1 MTVGLWRR
9 PRTFDLKVLSGN
21 QTPDR
26 ASRPVVRYIVRNRFH
41 LDLRMTARYAR
52 LTDTQVQG
60 AVAALDAIFDATR
73 NASSARKSKGF
84 LKLWTKGVGA
94 GDCNSLIP
102 FRDQIGISDHLHRNR
117 QAALRSICTSC
128 SQRIQNS
135 LEQPSCNICPQIQA
149 DSMPYGLANTRRNF
163 R

>member
-1 MTVGLWRR
+1 VTVGLRRR
-9 PRTFDLKVLSGN
+9 PKTFNLKVLSGN

-26 ASRPVVRYIVRNRFH
+26 ASRLVVRYIVRNRFH
-41 LDLRMTARYAR
+41 LDLRMTARYAH
-52 LTDTQVQG
+52 LADAQVQG

-84 LKLWTKGVGA
+84 LKLWTKEMEA

-117 QAALRSICTSC
+117 QAALRSICSSC

-135 LEQPSCNICPQIQA
+135 LEQPPCNICPWIQA
-149 DSMPYGLANTRRNF
+149 DSMPCGLANTRRNF